1 MTLSGFSLLCMYALE
16 QRIERR
22 IERPLVKNVG
32 GAVLEF
38 AGCAPL
44 WFFEIRVLPPD
55 GLRGAFIIA
64 RDGLHLTA
72 LRILHGTT
80 RGFSEQQAVTSDGL
94 QNCAG
99 RRLTLVRIVR
109 SHDRRSSELRAAT
122 SDGLQNC
129 ARSHPKL
136 FKIKRAE
143 LRESTKS
150 ARVHR
155 RGSSELRAAAVHGCQ
170 NMASALR
177 APKTVRE

>member
-1 MTLSGFSLLCMYALE
+1 MFLSVFGSGFLQASGKIAERNGVLARAQSRRSLRAYDPLWVQFVGMYALE
-16 QRIERR
+16 QRIERK

-38 AGCAPL
+38 AVCAPL
-44 WFFEIRVLPPD
+44 WFLEIRVLPPD
-55 GLRGAFIIA
+55 GLRGAFKIA

-80 RGFSEQQAVTSDGL
+80 RGFSELQAVTSDVL

-99 RRLTLVRIVR
+99 RRLTLVRILR

-129 ARSHPKL
+129 AR
-136 FKIKRAE
+136 
-143 LRESTKS
+143 
-150 ARVHR
+150 
-155 RGSSELRAAAVHGCQ
+155 
-170 NMASALR
+170 
-177 APKTVRE
+177 